1 MNAKD
6 FIAQLSKET
15 GLDASQ
21 AQDVNGILESTFLA
35 GNKNKDTIT
44 KLISE
49 KLGVDEAKAD
59 MIYNAAIGII
69 SSGVLDKVKGIF
81 QK

>member
-1 MNAKD
+1 MNAED
-6 FIAQLSKET
+6 FIQQLSKET
-15 GLDASQ
+15 GLDTNQAAS
-21 AQDVNGILESTFLA
+21 VNGILESTFLA

-59 MIYNAAIGII
+59 MIYNAAIGLV
-69 SSGVLDKVKGIF
+69 SSGILDKINPFK
-81 QK
+81 K

>member
-1 MNAKD
+1 MNAED
-6 FIAQLSKET
+6 FINELSKQT
-15 GLDASQ
+15 GLDANQSSQ
-21 AQDVNGILESTFLA
+21 VNGILESTFLA
-35 GNKNKDTIT
+35 GDKNKDTIT

-69 SSGVLDKVKGIF
+69 SSGVLDKVKGLF
-81 QK
+81 K

>member
-1 MNAKD
+1 MNAED
-6 FIAQLSKET
+6 FFKRLSDET
-15 GLDASQ
+15 GLNQSQ
-21 AQDVNGILESTFLA
+21 SQGVNEILESTFLA

-44 KLISE
+44 QMISE

-69 SSGVLDKVKGIF
+69 TSRIIDKINPFK
-81 QK
+81 K

>member
-1 MNAKD
+1 M
-6 FIAQLSKET
+6 
-15 GLDASQ
+15 
-21 AQDVNGILESTFLA
+21 NGILESTFLA

-59 MIYNAAIGII
+59 MIYNAAIGLVT
-69 SSGVLDKVKGIF
+69 SGILDKINPFKN
-81 QK
+81 KR

>member
-1 MNAKD
+1 MNAED
-6 FIAQLSKET
+6 FIAQLTQET
-15 GLDASQ
+15 GIDPSQ
-21 AQDVNGILESTFLA
+21 AASVNGILESTFLA

-69 SSGVLDKVKGIF
+69 SSGVLDKVTGLFK
-81 QK
+81 K

>member
-1 MNAKD
+1 MNAED
-6 FIAQLSKET
+6 FIQKLSKET
-15 GLDASQ
+15 GLDSNQAAS
-21 AQDVNGILESTFLA
+21 VNGILESTFLA

-59 MIYNAAIGII
+59 MIYNSAIGLV
-69 SSGVLDKVKGIF
+69 SSGILDKINPFK
-81 QK
+81 K